1 MIAVIDSG
9 VANLAS
15 VMAALQ
21 RSNADAVVT
30 SNAAVIQKADRVVL
44 PGVGAAGAAM
54 AQLRSKNLVDV
65 IRGLTQPVLGICL
78 GMQLLFAG
86 SEEGQSSGATLPCLD
101 VIPGTVKQ
109 MVGTSDMPVPHM
121 GWNQLKMSRRDHPLV
136 RGVTDGAY
144 VYFVHSF
151 AVPVGDV
158 TVASTDY
165 GSAFTAIASHKNF
178 YGCQF
183 HPERS
188 SNTGNQI
195 LKNFLEIPA

>member
-21 RSNADAVVT
+21 RLNADAVVT
-30 SNAAVIQKADRVVL
+30 HDAAVIKKASHVIL
-44 PGVGAAGAAM
+44 PGVGAAAPAM
-54 AQLRSKNLVDV
+54 AQLQSKNLVDV

-78 GMQLLFAG
+78 GMQLLFSA
-86 SEEGQSSGATLPCLD
+86 SEEGQGDGSTLPCLD
-101 VIPGTVKQ
+101 VIPGVVRQ
-109 MVGTSDMPVPHM
+109 MAGTSDMPVPHM
-121 GWNQLKMSRRDHPLV
+121 GWNQLKILKPDHALV
-136 RGVTDGAY
+136 RDMRGGSF

-158 TVASTDY
+158 TVASTEY
-165 GSAFTAIASHKNF
+165 GGAFTGVAAHKNF
-178 YGCQF
+178 HGCQF

-188 SNTGNQI
+188 SAVGSKI
-195 LKNFLEIPA
+195 LQNFLEIPA